1 MNNERKIVKLE
12 KSVNGKKWIR
22 KVFTSKDKLLAYL
35 KLKNHKQLDEGALR
49 NQGFFLIFFIYKVP
63 IARGVIPQYI

>member
-1 MNNERKIVKLE
+1 MNNERKIVRLE

-35 KLKNHKQLDEGALR
+35 KLKNHK
-49 NQGFFLIFFIYKVP
+49 
-63 IARGVIPQYI
+63 